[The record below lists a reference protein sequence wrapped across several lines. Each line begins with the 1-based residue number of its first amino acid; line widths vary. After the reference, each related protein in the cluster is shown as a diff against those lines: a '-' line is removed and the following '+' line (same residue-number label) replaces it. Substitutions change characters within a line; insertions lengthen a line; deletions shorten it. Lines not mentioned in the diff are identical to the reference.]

1 MVSPLAVPVAGVGI
15 QVESVTDEAQY
26 VSTLAVNRHFLATM
40 KLPVINGSNFTSDPV
55 EGQERQ
61 FIANETFVRRLNL
74 TPEQALGTRVRV
86 FFLGDKEGTIVG
98 VVEDF
103 HTRSLHDEIEPLLL
117 YQNPR
122 GYARLLIRLQS
133 GNPQPVVQE
142 LERRWKK
149 IAPEYPFVYEFLDHE
164 YDALYRLEQRVG
176 TLIQAFTGL
185 AILVAC
191 FGLYGLS
198 SYSTVQRTK
207 EIGIR
212 KVLGATVASIVGLL
226 SREVTWLLVV
236 AFVIALPCALY
247 VANQWLSDFAYRI
260 QPEWWMFL
268 IAALAAAFMALMT
281 NIRQALKAALANPIE
296 ALRYE

>member
-1 MVSPLAVPVAGVGI
+1 
-15 QVESVTDEAQY
+15 
-26 VSTLAVNRHFLATM
+26 
-40 KLPVINGSNFTSDPV
+40 
-55 EGQERQ
+55 
-61 FIANETFVRRLNL
+61 
-74 TPEQALGTRVRV
+74 VRV
-86 FFLGDKEGTIVG
+86 FFLGEKEGTIVG

-103 HTRSLHDEIEPLLL
+103 HTRSLHGEIEPLLL

-122 GYARLLIRLQS
+122 GYARLLIRLQP
-133 GNPQPVVQE
+133 GNPQPTVQE

-185 AILVAC
+185 AMLVAC

-212 KVLGATVASIVGLL
+212 KVLGATVASIIGLCQE
-226 SREVTWLLVV
+226 RRCGFVV
-236 AFVIALPCALY
+236 AFVIALPCACRQISGYPISRTAFNL
-247 VANQWLSDFAYRI
+247 NGGCFSSPRLRRI
-260 QPEWWMFL
+260 HGADDEHPTSAESRAGESGAG
-268 IAALAAAFMALMT
+268 AAV
-281 NIRQALKAALANPIE
+281 
-296 ALRYE
+296 